1 MFSTFTQVPP
11 IPPIPPVPPI
21 PPIPPIPPVPPVP
34 DIQFPPMPPD
44 VFIPHEAVVLVQ
56 SFFFTV
62 AVIIL
67 GYPIIRA
74 LTRRFL
80 DRPATTPQI
89 SSDVTTRLDRIE
101 QAVDA
106 IAIEVERVSEAQRF
120 QTKLMTEARALPGGG
135 SADAGAAGAR
145 KDSSRS

>member
-1 MFSTFTQVPP
+1 MLSALAQVPPVPP

-21 PPIPPIPPVPPVP
+21 PPIPPIPVP
-34 DIQFPPMPPD
+34 DVQVPPMPPEF
-44 VFIPHEAVVLVQ
+44 FIPHAAVEIIQ
-56 SFFFTV
+56 SFFVTI

-74 LTRRFL
+74 LVRRFL
-80 DRPATTPQI
+80 DRPAVVPQLTG
-89 SSDVTTRLDRIE
+89 DVTTRLERIE

-120 QTKLMTEARALPGGG
+120 QTRLMTESRALPGAAAPDVGAG
-135 SADAGAAGAR
+135 SPRG
-145 KDSSRS
+145 KDSAR

>member
-1 MFSTFTQVPP
+1 MFSALVQVPP
-11 IPPIPPVPPI
+11 VPPVPPI

-34 DIQFPPMPPD
+34 DIQLPPMPPD

-80 DRPATTPQI
+80 DRPAVAPQI
-89 SSDVTTRLDRIE
+89 SADVTSRLDRIE

-120 QTKLMTEARALPGGG
+120 QTRLMTEARALP
-135 SADAGAAGAR
+135 AAGAPDVSAGPR
-145 KDSSRS
+145 AKDGGR

>member
-1 MFSTFTQVPP
+1 
-11 IPPIPPVPPI
+11 
-21 PPIPPIPPVPPVP
+21 
-34 DIQFPPMPPD
+34 MPPD

-62 AVIIL
+62 AVIVL

-74 LTRRFL
+74 ITRRFL
-80 DRPATTPQI
+80 DRPAAAPQLTG
-89 SSDVTTRLDRIE
+89 DVTSRLDRIE

-120 QTKLMTEARALPGGG
+120 QTRLMTESRGLP
-135 SADAGAAGAR
+135 AAGASDASGAGQR
-145 KDSSRS
+145 GKESGR